1 MICAPAVCE
10 HNPAHRYRF
19 NNPEPSPRS
28 RDRLRYHFVCGRE
41 VTLPATL
48 SAKLQL
54 KNANPAH
61 GKLENTT
68 VPRTA
73 KRRASRSSC
82 NTRPRVAFVPPA
94 AQDLVQIPSTP
105 IGIIDTAKFVLRA
118 DHAHPKDLEALRAD
132 HEWSEDRSKG
142 SEKRALGY
150 VVRKYG
156 ERILFHRKR
165 DGCRICIRHGKI
177 EVEVSLPRVLGF
189 TNDQEGSLSEE
200 DDLVAIASITTRLLP
215 LTTLRAKAS
224 SPRSFWFLARLD
236 LAVSFP
242 GKSREF
248 VEVIRHARRPRS
260 STESEVHNSN
270 GLAFYGTDFALLI
283 YDPGKRPPR
292 GKLRSMLKGRLFKPS
307 QEPRVRVEFRFQTQR
322 ALKRLGKHFR
332 SGLKGFPFL
341 ETHPDKSARV
351 VHYHLDHHRLHQIL
365 ATEVSGLSGRLN
377 SPCARR
383 VKMTLKT
390 LYFLSYINDH
400 PELWAEL
407 EAGCGARTVRGYR
420 SQALTVRIETK
431 NLDMVKLAWNRPRPH
446 PALRRLLLSRLES
459 FKAK

>member
-1 MICAPAVCE
+1 MICAPAVCGR
-10 HNPAHRYRF
+10 NPAHRYRF
-19 NNPEPSPRS
+19 NIPEPSSRS

-41 VTLPATL
+41 VTLLPTL

-73 KRRASRSSC
+73 KRRASRSSS
-82 NTRPRVAFVPPA
+82 NTSPRVAFVPLDAP
-94 AQDLVQIPSTP
+94 DLVQIPNTP
-105 IGIIDTAKFVLRA
+105 IGIIDTVKFVLRA

-132 HEWSEDRSKG
+132 HEWTEDRSEG
-142 SEKRALGY
+142 SEKRALGC
-150 VVRKYG
+150 VVRRYG

-165 DGCRICIRHGKI
+165 DGCRLCIRHGKI

-189 TNDQEGSLSEE
+189 TNDEQGSLSEE

-236 LAVSFP
+236 LAVNFP
-242 GKSREF
+242 GNSKEF
-248 VEVIRHARRPRS
+248 VEVIRHARRARS

-270 GLAFYGTDFALLI
+270 GLAFYGTDFALLV
-283 YDPGKRPPR
+283 YNPGKRPPR
-292 GKLRSMLKGRLFKPS
+292 GKLRSMLKDRLFKPS

-322 ALKRLGKHFR
+322 ALKRLGKYFR

-365 ATEVSGLSGRLN
+365 ATEVRGLSGRLN
-377 SPCARR
+377 SPCANGA
-383 VKMTLKT
+383 KMTLKT
-390 LYFLSYINDH
+390 LFFLLYVNDH
-400 PELWAEL
+400 PELWAKL
-407 EAGCGARTVRGYR
+407 EAECGARTVRGYR
-420 SQALTVRIETK
+420 RQALAIGIKMK
-431 NLDMVKLAWNRPRPH
+431 NLDVVQLAWNRPRTH
-446 PALRRLLLSRLES
+446 PTLRRLLLDRLES
-459 FKAK
+459 FKAR